1 RGDCLSGSDGR
12 GDDYLFANSL
22 PSVVDCLRQDDPDIL
37 KTDFRNCY
45 QKEPIQITFPALKYR
60 KYLSGC
66 DYIKS
71 HYLTGGN
78 WIIFRKELAEKHQL
92 SYPEK
97 VLHEDEEFIAKL
109 FLFAETVIVS
119 NRPVYAYYYRSES
132 IVHHSSIK
140 QEVKRLNDFLE
151 ITNRLLSFSKQYPLS
166 NSQQEAIQRKID
178 FLGIDFLRKIMRT
191 KTSEEYLKYYRPQL
205 KQMNLYPPAYRS
217 EGIKYHI
224 FRIFVQSVSGRRIL
238 QLLDR
243 YRAKKF

>member
-1 RGDCLSGSDGR
+1 
-12 GDDYLFANSL
+12 
-22 PSVVDCLRQDDPDIL
+22 
-37 KTDFRNCY
+37 
-45 QKEPIQITFPALKYR
+45 
-60 KYLSGC
+60 
-66 DYIKS
+66 
-71 HYLTGGN
+71 
-78 WIIFRKELAEKHQL
+78 RKELAEKHQL

-217 EGIKYHI
+217 EGMKYHI